1 MTVPVIFENR
11 PQSQAAY
18 ARLAAL
24 EAAARIDP
32 SLIEQRWFMTRYKEA
47 RRDFKAAFHTGE

>member
-1 MTVPVIFENR
+1 MIPVIFENH

-18 ARLAAL
+18 SRLAAL
-24 EAAARIDP
+24 EAASRIDP

-47 RRDFKAAFHTGE
+47 ERAFRNAFKVGE